1 LQHGARID
9 QSVRQALRPDRDIFG
24 KTLITKTRNYPNTR
38 DYDESQLP
46 LGMITITLR
55 ATAPWPWLP
64 IYESCLPLLLGGVRF
79 QLVITFGLNHVFLSA
94 F

>member
-1 LQHGARID
+1 LQHCARID

-24 KTLITKTRNYPNTR
+24 KTLTTKARNYPNTR
-38 DYDESQLP
+38 NYGESQLP
-46 LGMITITLR
+46 LGMITSTLR

-64 IYESCLPLLLGGVRF
+64 IFESSLPLLLGRVRL
-79 QLVITFGLNHVFLSA
+79 QLAITLGLNHVFLSA

>member
-9 QSVRQALRPDRDIFG
+9 QSVRHALCPDRDIFG
-24 KTLITKTRNYPNTR
+24 KTLTTQTRN
-38 DYDESQLP
+38 YDESQLP

-55 ATAPWPWLP
+55 KTAPWPWLP
-64 IYESCLPLLLGGVRF
+64 IYESCLPLLLGRVRL
-79 QLVITFGLNHVFLSA
+79 QLAITFGLNHVFLSA

>member
-1 LQHGARID
+1 M
-9 QSVRQALRPDRDIFG
+9 PDLIFG
-24 KTLITKTRNYPNTR
+24 RIIVIIA
-38 DYDESQLP
+38 DDDESQLP

-55 ATAPWPWLP
+55 STAPWPWLL
-64 IYESCLPLLLGGVRF
+64 IYESCLPLLLGRVRF

>member
-1 LQHGARID
+1 
-9 QSVRQALRPDRDIFG
+9 VRQALRPDRDIFG
-24 KTLITKTRNYPNTR
+24 KTLITKTGN
-38 DYDESQLP
+38 YDESQLP
-46 LGMITITLR
+46 LGMTTITLR

-64 IYESCLPLLLGGVRF
+64 IYESCLPLLLGRVRF